1 MIGFSVAVVQTQN
14 KKEVNHTDSVHGG
27 VGWGGEEPILGIVY
41 IKYSEFLL
49 DTPPILFRFYT

>member
-27 VGWGGEEPILGIVY
+27 VGWGGGRTNLGHCVY
-41 IKYSEFLL
+41 KVL
-49 DTPPILFRFYT
+49 